1 MMTIAPTNQP
11 TERESKK
18 MTTTTKAQNEQEK
31 ALEILGNLRDTLSAK
46 NAFLVI
52 SQQLG
57 KGDTDYLR
65 VATPRTDNYSGFG
78 YLSDLTWFI
87 GKAFGYRLTE
97 KGGRWFLAV
106 NGGGFS
112 KPNQIARTLANFY
125 GIERVRYE
133 VM

>member
-1 MMTIAPTNQP
+1 
-11 TERESKK
+11 
-18 MTTTTKAQNEQEK
+18 MTTTTKAQTEQAK
-31 ALEILGNLRDTLSAK
+31 ALKILDNLRDTLSAK
-46 NAFLVI
+46 NAFLII

-57 KGDTDYLR
+57 KGETDYFR
-65 VATPRTDNYSGFG
+65 IATPSTDNYSGFG

-97 KGGRWFLAV
+97 KGGRWLLAV

-112 KPNQIARTLANFY
+112 KPDELARTLANFY
-125 GIERVRYE
+125 SIERVRYE